1 MHNLTGDEIRE
12 AFLSF
17 FESKGHL
24 RIPSSSLIPAG
35 DPTLLLTNAGMVQLK
50 PYFTGEMQPPGRR
63 LTSSQK
69 CFRTT
74 DVGQVGDATHLT
86 FFEMLGNFSVGDY
99 FKEDAIRFAW
109 EFVTERLG
117 LEPDRIWA
125 SVFRDDDEAFHLW
138 TTRTGVPAE
147 RIRRFD
153 EQDNFWGPAGSEGP
167 CGPCSEIHYDFGADR
182 GCLRPDCGPN
192 CENTLPGTGQTCD
205 RFIEMWNLV
214 FMQFYQDAAGE
225 RTPLPAP
232 NIDTGMGL
240 ERAAVILQGKRSIYE
255 TDLFAPL
262 VRSAAEL
269 CGRQYG
275 RNPDDD
281 YALRVVAEHARSAA
295 FLICD
300 GVVPGNGG
308 RNYVLRRV
316 MRRAIRY
323 GRKLG
328 LEDAFLAQV
337 AEVVIDQM
345 GAAYPDLLERRE
357 FILRVMG
364 LEERRFGLTYERGM
378 AVLNGMIEYRRHKRG
393 AIEEIIEFAKRRNPG
408 SDNASIVLEQ
418 YGFVGYDPDRIS
430 EEQLGEVMTID
441 LVSQL
446 VYLAFRDLEEGDE
459 QGADSH
465 FRRLRS
471 WGRTISGGEA
481 FLLYDTYGFPL
492 EFVQEISAEHN
503 LGVDIAAFER
513 HMEGQRQRARASAE
527 RFGGDFEVARAYL
540 ELGVSDTNFLGYE
553 TLQAQS
559 EIVGM
564 IVDGAPAVGAA
575 EGQEVEVLLRET
587 PFYAE
592 MGGQVGDTG
601 EITVGDS
608 VMRVED
614 TQSPTAG
621 VVAHTCRVVSGSFAV
636 GEIVDAR
643 IDARRRA
650 SIARNHTATHLL
662 HATLRRVLGF
672 HVRQHGSLVA
682 PDRLR
687 FDFTHV
693 SPLTR
698 EELQE
703 VQRLANEKIRE
714 NVAVHWHETTYR
726 EAVAD
731 GALAFFGDR
740 YGDRVRVV
748 EVANGTAYSVEVCG
762 GTHVHR
768 TGDIGFCHVVSET
781 GIGSGLRR
789 IEAVTGSSAEALML
803 EQAAE
808 LENAAGLLEGAPG
821 ELVSRV
827 EGLLSEL
834 RSANR
839 RADTLE
845 RELLRRQ
852 VGELPRSEIEGVSV
866 VSGVLTVSNVDFLR
880 EAGDW
885 LRNDIGSGIVILGA
899 VIEGRPAMMAMATRD
914 VAESGFDAGG
924 LVREAAKEMGGGGGG
939 RADLGQAGGRYPD
952 KLPDAIRA
960 AEDGV
965 RAWREAQS

>member
-17 FESKGHL
+17 FEGKGHL

-117 LEPDRIWA
+117 LEPERLWA
-125 SVFRDDDEAFHLW
+125 SVFRDDDEAFGLW

-214 FMQFYQDAAGE
+214 FMQFYQDAAGV
-225 RTPLPAP
+225 RSPLPAP

-255 TDLFAPL
+255 TDLFDPL

-269 CGRQYG
+269 CGRPYG

-337 AEVVIDQM
+337 AEVIIDRM

-357 FILRVMG
+357 FILRVMS
-364 LEERRFGLTYERGM
+364 LEEERFGQALRTGLPMLEDGLVPFHLGLADATAGVQEETGMRVAVEALAARVGGSAGSALTQQVVEGLLTAASEKGRQ
-378 AVLNGMIEYRRHKRG
+378 A
-393 AIEEIIEFAKRRNPG
+393 AIEEASRNL
-408 SDNASIVLEQ
+408 S
-418 YGFVGYDPDRIS
+418 
-430 EEQLGEVMTID
+430 
-441 LVSQL
+441 
-446 VYLAFRDLEEGDE
+446 
-459 QGADSH
+459 GA
-465 FRRLRS
+465 
-471 WGRTISGGEA
+471 EA
-481 FLLYDTYGFPL
+481 FVLYDTYGLPPELVEEIAQERGL
-492 EFVQEISAEHN
+492 EGIDWA
-503 LGVDIAAFER
+503 GFELE
-513 HMEGQRQRARASAE
+513 MEAQRERAGASAE
-527 RFGGDFEVARAYL
+527 RFGGEFDAVRVYQEIGL
-540 ELGVSDTNFLGYE
+540 EETRFLGYE
-553 TLQAQS
+553 TIETRS
-559 EIVGM
+559 VIVGM
-564 IVDGAPAVGAA
+564 VVDGIPAERAV
-575 EGQEVEVLLRET
+575 EGQQVEVLLSET

-592 MGGQVGDTG
+592 LGGQVGDTG
-601 EITVGDS
+601 TIAAGDS
-608 VMRVED
+608 VMDVED
-614 TQSPTAG
+614 TQSPIAG
-621 VVAHTCRVVSGSFAV
+621 LTVQRCRVTSGSFTI
-636 GEIVDAR
+636 GDSVDAR

-672 HVRQHGSLVA
+672 HVRQYGSLVA

-698 EELQE
+698 EELLE

-714 NVAVHWHETTYR
+714 NVAVNWHETTYR

-827 EGLLSEL
+827 AGLLSEL

-852 VGELPRSEIEGVSV
+852 VGELPQSEIEGVSV

-924 LVREAAKEMGGGGGG
+924 LVREAAKAMGGGGGG
-939 RADLGQAGGRYPD
+939 RADLGQAGGRFPD

-960 AEDGV
+960 AEEGV

>member
-192 CENTLPGTGQTCD
+192 CENMLPSTGQTCD

-255 TDLFAPL
+255 TDLFDPL

-269 CGRQYG
+269 CGRPYG

-316 MRRAIRY
+316 IRRAIRY

-328 LEDAFLAQV
+328 LEDPFLSQV
-337 AEVVIDQM
+337 AEVVIDRM

-364 LEERRFGLTYERGM
+364 LEEERFGQALRTGLPMLEEGLVPFHLGLAAATAGVQEEAGLRAPVEELAARVGGSAGSALTQQVVEALLTAASEKGRQ
-378 AVLNGMIEYRRHKRG
+378 A
-393 AIEEIIEFAKRRNPG
+393 AIEEASRNL
-408 SDNASIVLEQ
+408 S
-418 YGFVGYDPDRIS
+418 
-430 EEQLGEVMTID
+430 
-441 LVSQL
+441 
-446 VYLAFRDLEEGDE
+446 
-459 QGADSH
+459 GA
-465 FRRLRS
+465 
-471 WGRTISGGEA
+471 EA
-481 FLLYDTYGFPL
+481 FVLYDTYGLPPELVEEIAQERGL
-492 EFVQEISAEHN
+492 EGIDWAGFEQEMEAQR
-503 LGVDIAAFER
+503 ER
-513 HMEGQRQRARASAE
+513 AGASAE
-527 RFGGDFEVARAYL
+527 RFGGEFGAVRVYQ
-540 ELGVSDTNFLGYE
+540 ELGVEETRFLGYE
-553 TLQAQS
+553 TIETRS
-559 EIVGM
+559 VIVGM
-564 IVDGAPAVGAA
+564 VVDGIPAERVV
-575 EGQEVEVLLRET
+575 EGQQAEVVLSET

-592 MGGQVGDTG
+592 LGGQVGDTG
-601 EITVGDS
+601 TITAGDS
-608 VMRVED
+608 VMEVED
-614 TQSPTAG
+614 TRSPIAG
-621 VVAHTCRVVSGSFAV
+621 LTVHRCRVTSGSFTI
-636 GEIVDAR
+636 GDSVDAR

-698 EELQE
+698 EELLE

-748 EVANGTAYSVEVCG
+748 EVANGMAYSVEVCG

-866 VSGVLTVSNVDFLR
+866 VSGLLTVSNVDFLR

-924 LVREAAKEMGGGGGG
+924 VVREAAKEMGGGGGG

-960 AEDGV
+960 AEEGV

>member
-1 MHNLTGDEIRE
+1 MTGDEIRE

-182 GCLRPDCGPN
+182 GCLRHDCGPN
-192 CENTLPGTGQTCD
+192 CENTLPGGSQTCD

-255 TDLFAPL
+255 TDLFDVL

-316 MRRAIRY
+316 IRRAIRY

-337 AEVVIDQM
+337 AEVVIDRM

-364 LEERRFGLTYERGM
+364 LEEERFGHALRTGLPMLEDGLVPFHLGLADATAGVQDEAGMRAAVEALAARVGGSAGSSLTHQLVEGLL
-378 AVLNGMIEYRRHKRG
+378 AAAAEIGFQL
-393 AIEEIIEFAKRRNPG
+393 AIEDAC
-408 SDNASIVLEQ
+408 DWL
-418 YGFVGYDPDRIS
+418 
-430 EEQLGEVMTID
+430 
-441 LVSQL
+441 
-446 VYLAFRDLEEGDE
+446 
-459 QGADSH
+459 
-465 FRRLRS
+465 
-471 WGRTISGGEA
+471 SGIEA
-481 FLLYDTYGFPL
+481 FVLYDTYGLPPEL
-492 EFVQEISAEHN
+492 VEEIAQERGLVGIDWDGFRE
-503 LGVDIAAFER
+503 E
-513 HMEGQRQRARASAE
+513 MEAQRARAGASAE
-527 RFGGDFEVARAYL
+527 RFGGEFDAVRVYQ
-540 ELGVSDTNFLGYE
+540 ELGVEATRFHGYE
-553 TLQAQS
+553 TLETRS
-559 EIVGM
+559 VIVGM
-564 IVDGAPAVGAA
+564 VVDGMPVERAV
-575 EGQEVEVLLRET
+575 EGRQVEVLLSET

-592 MGGQVGDTG
+592 LGGQVGDTG
-601 EITVGDS
+601 SITAGDS
-608 VMRVED
+608 VMEVED
-614 TQSPTAG
+614 TQSPVAG
-621 VVAHTCRVVSGSFAV
+621 LAVHRCRVTSGSFTI
-636 GEIVDAR
+636 GDSVDASV
-643 IDARRRA
+643 DARRRA

-662 HATLRRVLGF
+662 HATLRNVLGF

-698 EELQE
+698 EELLE

-714 NVAVHWHETTYR
+714 NVAVIWHETTYR
-726 EAVAD
+726 DAVAD

-748 EVANGTAYSVEVCG
+748 EVANGAAYSVEVCG

-852 VGELPRSEIEGVSV
+852 VGELPRSEIEGVAV
-866 VSGVLTVSNVDFLR
+866 VSGVLTVSNVEFLR

-885 LRNDIGSGIVILGA
+885 LRNDIGSGIVILGS

-914 VAESGFDAGG
+914 IAESGFDAGG

-960 AEDGV
+960 AEEGV

>member
-1 MHNLTGDEIRE
+1 MTGDEIRE

-125 SVFRDDDEAFHLW
+125 SVFRDDDEAFGLW

-214 FMQFYQDAAGE
+214 FMQFYQDAAGV
-225 RTPLPAP
+225 RSPLPAP

-255 TDLFAPL
+255 TDLFDPL

-316 MRRAIRY
+316 IRRAIRY

-328 LEDAFLAQV
+328 LEDPFLAQV
-337 AEVVIDQM
+337 AEVVIDRM

-364 LEERRFGLTYERGM
+364 LEEERFGEAFETGIAMLTGM
-378 AVLNGMIEYRRHKRG
+378 VRYRSSHGDAIPEVVESIKNINAGPENAAV
-393 AIEEIIEFAKRRNPG
+393 
-408 SDNASIVLEQ
+408 VLEQ
-418 YGFVGYDPDRIS
+418 FGFAGHDPESMS
-430 EEQLGEVMTID
+430 EEQRGEAIATRV
-441 LVSQL
+441 VSR
-446 VYLAFRDLEEGDE
+446 LAHLALLHKEEGDE
-459 QGADSH
+459 ESEDMSLDSLDQW
-465 FRRLRS
+465 RE
-471 WGRTISGGEA
+471 TISGEEA

-492 EFVQEISAEHN
+492 EFTQEVSAEY
-503 LGVDIAAFER
+503 GYRVDVAGFER
-513 HMEGQRQRARASAE
+513 EMEAQRERAGASAE
-527 RFGGDFEVARAYL
+527 RFGGEFDAVRVYQ
-540 ELGVSDTNFLGYE
+540 ELGVEATRFHGYE
-553 TLQAQS
+553 TLETRS
-559 EIVGM
+559 VIVGM
-564 IVDGAPAVGAA
+564 VVDGMPAERAV
-575 EGQEVEVLLRET
+575 EGQQVEVLLSET

-592 MGGQVGDTG
+592 LGGQVGDTG
-601 EITVGDS
+601 TIAAGDS
-608 VMRVED
+608 VMDVED
-614 TQSPTAG
+614 TQSPVAG
-621 VVAHTCRVVSGSFAV
+621 LTVHRGRVTSGSFTI
-636 GEIVDAR
+636 GDSVDASV
-643 IDARRRA
+643 DARRRA

-698 EELQE
+698 EELLE

-748 EVANGTAYSVEVCG
+748 EVANGAAFSVEVCG

-852 VGELPRSEIEGVSV
+852 AGELPRSEIEGVSV
-866 VSGVLTVSNVDFLR
+866 VSGVLTVSNVDLLR

-914 VAESGFDAGG
+914 VAERGFDAGG

-960 AEDGV
+960 AEEGV

>member
-1 MHNLTGDEIRE
+1 MEE
-12 AFLSF
+12 
-17 FESKGHL
+17 
-24 RIPSSSLIPAG
+24 
-35 DPTLLLTNAGMVQLK
+35 
-50 PYFTGEMQPPGRR
+50 
-63 LTSSQK
+63 
-69 CFRTT
+69 
-74 DVGQVGDATHLT
+74 
-86 FFEMLGNFSVGDY
+86 
-99 FKEDAIRFAW
+99 
-109 EFVTERLG
+109 
-117 LEPDRIWA
+117 
-125 SVFRDDDEAFHLW
+125 
-138 TTRTGVPAE
+138 TR
-147 RIRRFD
+147 
-153 EQDNFWGPAGSEGP
+153 
-167 CGPCSEIHYDFGADR
+167 
-182 GCLRPDCGPN
+182 
-192 CENTLPGTGQTCD
+192 
-205 RFIEMWNLV
+205 
-214 FMQFYQDAAGE
+214 
-225 RTPLPAP
+225 
-232 NIDTGMGL
+232 
-240 ERAAVILQGKRSIYE
+240 
-255 TDLFAPL
+255 
-262 VRSAAEL
+262 
-269 CGRQYG
+269 
-275 RNPDDD
+275 
-281 YALRVVAEHARSAA
+281 
-295 FLICD
+295 
-300 GVVPGNGG
+300 
-308 RNYVLRRV
+308 
-316 MRRAIRY
+316 
-323 GRKLG
+323 
-328 LEDAFLAQV
+328 
-337 AEVVIDQM
+337 
-345 GAAYPDLLERRE
+345 
-357 FILRVMG
+357 
-364 LEERRFGLTYERGM
+364 
-378 AVLNGMIEYRRHKRG
+378 
-393 AIEEIIEFAKRRNPG
+393 
-408 SDNASIVLEQ
+408 
-418 YGFVGYDPDRIS
+418 
-430 EEQLGEVMTID
+430 
-441 LVSQL
+441 
-446 VYLAFRDLEEGDE
+446 
-459 QGADSH
+459 
-465 FRRLRS
+465 
-471 WGRTISGGEA
+471 
-481 FLLYDTYGFPL
+481 
-492 EFVQEISAEHN
+492 
-503 LGVDIAAFER
+503 
-513 HMEGQRQRARASAE
+513 
-527 RFGGDFEVARAYL
+527 
-540 ELGVSDTNFLGYE
+540 FLGYE
-553 TLQAQS
+553 TIETRS
-559 EIVGM
+559 VIVGM
-564 IVDGAPAVGAA
+564 VVDGIPAERA
-575 EGQEVEVLLRET
+575 EEGRQVEVLLSET

-592 MGGQVGDTG
+592 LGGQVGDTG
-601 EITVGDS
+601 TITAGDS

-614 TQSPTAG
+614 TQSPVAG
-621 VVAHTCRVVSGSFAV
+621 LTVHRCRVTSGSFTI
-636 GEIVDAR
+636 GDSVDAR

-698 EELQE
+698 EELLE

-866 VSGVLTVSNVDFLR
+866 VSGLLTVSNVDFLR

-924 LVREAAKEMGGGGGG
+924 VVREAAKEMGGGGGG
-939 RADLGQAGGRYPD
+939 RADLGQAGGRYAD

-960 AEDGV
+960 AEEGV

>member
-1 MHNLTGDEIRE
+1 MTGDEIRE

-17 FESKGHL
+17 FEGKGHL

-109 EFVTERLG
+109 EFVTDRLG
-117 LEPDRIWA
+117 LEPERIWA
-125 SVFRDDDEAFHLW
+125 SVFRDDDEAFELW

-147 RIRRFD
+147 RIRRFG
-153 EQDNFWGPAGSEGP
+153 ESDNFWGPAGSEGP
-167 CGPCSEIHYDFGADR
+167 CGPCSELHYDFGADK
-182 GCLRPDCGPN
+182 GCLLPNCGPN
-192 CENTLPGTGQTCD
+192 CEDKLPGTGQTCD
-205 RFIEMWNLV
+205 RFVELWNLV

-255 TDLFAPL
+255 TDVFEPL
-262 VRSAAEL
+262 VNGAADL
-269 CGRQYG
+269 SGRTYG
-275 RNPDDD
+275 RDPDDD

-316 MRRAIRY
+316 IRRAIRY

-337 AEVVIDQM
+337 AEVVIDRM
-345 GAAYPDLLERRE
+345 GAAYPDLVERRE
-357 FILRVMG
+357 FILRVMS
-364 LEERRFGLTYERGM
+364 LEEERFGQALRTGLPMLEDGLVPFHLGLTDATAGVQDEAGLRAAVEELAERVGGSAGSALTQQ
-378 AVLNGMIEYRRHKRG
+378 AVEAMVNSAAEKGLQT
-393 AIEEIIEFAKRRNPG
+393 AIE
-408 SDNASIVLEQ
+408 DAS
-418 YGFVGYDPDRIS
+418 
-430 EEQLGEVMTID
+430 
-441 LVSQL
+441 
-446 VYLAFRDLEEGDE
+446 
-459 QGADSH
+459 
-465 FRRLRS
+465 RRL
-471 WGRTISGGEA
+471 SGAEA
-481 FLLYDTYGFPL
+481 FVLYDTYGLPPELVEEIAQERGL
-492 EFVQEISAEHN
+492 EGIDWE
-503 LGVDIAAFER
+503 GFER
-513 HMEGQRQRARASAE
+513 EMEAQRERAGASAE
-527 RFGGDFEVARAYL
+527 RFGGEFDALRVYQ
-540 ELGVSDTNFLGYE
+540 ELGVGETRFLGYE
-553 TLQAQS
+553 TLKAQAV
-559 EIVGM
+559 IVGLV
-564 IVDGAPAVGAA
+564 VDGEQA
-575 EGQEVEVLLRET
+575 ERAEEGRQVEVLLSET

-592 MGGQVGDTG
+592 LGGQVGDTG
-601 EITVGDS
+601 TITAGDS
-608 VMRVED
+608 VMEVED
-614 TQSPTAG
+614 TQSPVAG
-621 VVAHTCRVVSGSFAV
+621 HTVHRCRVASGSFTLGDSVEAR
-636 GEIVDAR
+636 VDAQ
-643 IDARRRA
+643 RRA

-662 HATLRRVLGF
+662 HATLRHVLGF

-698 EELQE
+698 EELLE

-714 NVAVHWHETTYR
+714 NVPVDWHETTYR
-726 EAVAD
+726 EAVAE

-748 EVANGTAYSVEVCG
+748 EVANGSAYSVEVCG
-762 GTHVHR
+762 GTHVAR

-789 IEAVTGSSAEALML
+789 IEAVTGSSAEVLML
-803 EQAAE
+803 QQASE
-808 LENAAGLLEGAPG
+808 LESAASLLQTAPG
-821 ELVSRV
+821 DLVSRV

-834 RSANR
+834 DRANR

-852 VGELPRSEIEGVSV
+852 VGELQRSDIQGVAL
-866 VSGVLTVSNVDFLR
+866 VSGVLTVTSVDLLR

-885 LRNDIGSGIVILGA
+885 LRNDIGSGIIILGA
-899 VIEGRPAMMAMATRD
+899 VLEGRPAMMAMATRD
-914 VAESGFDAGG
+914 VAERGFDAGG
-924 LVREAAKEMGGGGGG
+924 LVREAAKAMGGGGGG
-939 RADLGQAGGRYPD
+939 RADLGQAGGRHPD

-960 AEDGV
+960 AEEGV

>member
-1 MHNLTGDEIRE
+1 MRDLTGDEIRE

-17 FESKGHL
+17 FEGKGHL

-74 DVGQVGDATHLT
+74 DVGSVGDATHLT

-117 LEPDRIWA
+117 LEPERIWA
-125 SVFRDDDEAFHLW
+125 SVFRDDDEAFELW

-147 RIRRFD
+147 RIRRFG
-153 EQDNFWGPAGSEGP
+153 EEDNFWGPAGSEGP
-167 CGPCSEIHYDFGADR
+167 CGPCSELHYDFGADK
-182 GCLRPDCGPN
+182 GCLLPNCGPN
-192 CENTLPGTGQTCD
+192 CEDTLPGTGQTCD
-205 RFIEMWNLV
+205 RFVELWNLV

-225 RTPLPAP
+225 RRPLPAP

-255 TDLFAPL
+255 TDLFEPL
-262 VRSAAEL
+262 VQSAAEL
-269 CGRQYG
+269 CGSTYG
-275 RNPDDD
+275 EDTDED

-316 MRRAIRY
+316 VRRAIRY

-337 AEVVIDQM
+337 AEVVIDRM
-345 GAAYPDLLERRE
+345 GVAYPDLVERRE
-357 FILRVMG
+357 FILRVMS
-364 LEERRFGLTYERGM
+364 LEEERFGQALRTGLPMLEDGLVPFHLGLIDATAGMQDEARLRVAVEELAASVGGSAGSALTQQVVE
-378 AVLNGMIEYRRHKRG
+378 AVMTAASDKGRQA
-393 AIEEIIEFAKRRNPG
+393 AIE
-408 SDNASIVLEQ
+408 DAS
-418 YGFVGYDPDRIS
+418 
-430 EEQLGEVMTID
+430 
-441 LVSQL
+441 
-446 VYLAFRDLEEGDE
+446 
-459 QGADSH
+459 
-465 FRRLRS
+465 RRL
-471 WGRTISGGEA
+471 SGIEA
-481 FLLYDTYGFPL
+481 FVLYDTYGLPPELVEEIAQERGL
-492 EFVQEISAEHN
+492 EGIDWD
-503 LGVDIAAFER
+503 GFER
-513 HMEGQRQRARASAE
+513 EMEAQRERAGASAE
-527 RFGGDFEVARAYL
+527 RFGGEFDALRVYQ
-540 ELGVSDTNFLGYE
+540 ELGVGETRFLGYE
-553 TLQAQS
+553 TLES
-559 EIVGM
+559 RSVIVGM
-564 IVDGAPAVGAA
+564 VVDGEQAERAE
-575 EGQEVEVLLRET
+575 EGQQVEVLLSET

-592 MGGQVGDTG
+592 LGGQVGDTG
-601 EITVGDS
+601 KITAGGS
-608 VMRVED
+608 AMKVED
-614 TQSPTAG
+614 TQSPVAG
-621 VVAHTCRVVSGSFAV
+621 LTVHRCRVTSGGFTLGDS
-636 GEIVDAR
+636 VDAR
-643 IDARRRA
+643 VDARRRA
-650 SIARNHTATHLL
+650 AIARNHTATHLL

-698 EELQE
+698 EELTE

-714 NVAVHWHETTYR
+714 NVPVDWHETTYR
-726 EAVAD
+726 EAVAE

-748 EVANGTAYSVEVCG
+748 EVADGSAYSVEVCG
-762 GTHVHR
+762 GTHVPR
-768 TGDIGFCHVVSET
+768 TGDIGFCHVLSET

-803 EQAAE
+803 QQTAE
-808 LENAAGLLEGAPG
+808 LEHAASLLQTAPG

-827 EGLLSEL
+827 EGLITEL
-834 RSANR
+834 DRANR

-852 VGELPRSEIEGVSV
+852 VGELRRSDVEGVAV
-866 VSGVLTVSNVDFLR
+866 VSGVLSVSNVDLLR

-885 LRNDIGSGIVILGA
+885 LRNDIGSGVIILGA
-899 VIEGRPAMMAMATRD
+899 VLEGRPAMMAMATRD
-914 VAESGFDAGG
+914 IADSGFDAGG
-924 LVREAAKEMGGGGGG
+924 LVREAAKAMGGGGGG
-939 RADLGQAGGRYPD
+939 RPDLGQAGGRHPD

-960 AEDGV
+960 AEEGV
-965 RAWREAQS
+965 RAWREAQP

>member
-1 MHNLTGDEIRE
+1 MTGDEIRE

-17 FESKGHL
+17 FEGKGHL

-117 LEPDRIWA
+117 LEPERIWA
-125 SVFRDDDEAFHLW
+125 SVFRDDEEAFELW

-147 RIRRFD
+147 RIRRFG
-153 EQDNFWGPAGSEGP
+153 EEDNFWGPAGSEGP
-167 CGPCSEIHYDFGADR
+167 CGPCSELHYDFGADK
-182 GCLRPDCGPN
+182 GCLLPNCGPN
-192 CENTLPGTGQTCD
+192 CEDTLPGTGQICD
-205 RFIEMWNLV
+205 RFVELWNLV

-255 TDLFAPL
+255 TDLFEPL
-262 VRSAAEL
+262 VQSAAEL
-269 CGRQYG
+269 CGRTYG
-275 RNPDDD
+275 RDPDDD

-295 FLICD
+295 FLISD

-316 MRRAIRY
+316 VRRAIRY

-337 AEVVIDQM
+337 AEVVFDRM
-345 GAAYPDLLERRE
+345 GAAYPDLVERRE
-357 FILRVMG
+357 FILRVMS
-364 LEERRFGLTYERGM
+364 LEEERFGQALRTGLPMLEDGLVPFHLGLVDATAGMQDEARLRVAVEELAASVGGSAGSALTQQVVE
-378 AVLNGMIEYRRHKRG
+378 AVMTAASDKGRQA
-393 AIEEIIEFAKRRNPG
+393 AIE
-408 SDNASIVLEQ
+408 DAS
-418 YGFVGYDPDRIS
+418 
-430 EEQLGEVMTID
+430 
-441 LVSQL
+441 
-446 VYLAFRDLEEGDE
+446 
-459 QGADSH
+459 
-465 FRRLRS
+465 RRL
-471 WGRTISGGEA
+471 SGVEA
-481 FLLYDTYGFPL
+481 FVLYDTYGLPPELVEEIAQERGL
-492 EFVQEISAEHN
+492 EGIDWD
-503 LGVDIAAFER
+503 GFER
-513 HMEGQRQRARASAE
+513 EMEAQRERAGASAD
-527 RFGGDFEVARAYL
+527 RFGGEFDALRVYQ
-540 ELGVSDTNFLGYE
+540 ELGVESTRFLGYE
-553 TLQAQS
+553 TLETRS
-559 EIVGM
+559 LIMGM
-564 IVDGAPAVGAA
+564 VVDGAPGERVE
-575 EGQEVEVLLRET
+575 EGQEVEVLLSET

-592 MGGQVGDTG
+592 LGGQVGDTG
-601 EITVGDS
+601 TITAGESVMEVEDAQAPIAGLTVHRCRVTSGGFTLGDS
-608 VMRVED
+608 V
-614 TQSPTAG
+614 
-621 VVAHTCRVVSGSFAV
+621 
-636 GEIVDAR
+636 DAR
-643 IDARRRA
+643 VDARRRA
-650 SIARNHTATHLL
+650 AIARNHTATHLL

-698 EELQE
+698 EELTE

-714 NVAVHWHETTYR
+714 NVPVDWHETTYR
-726 EAVAD
+726 EAVAE

-748 EVANGTAYSVEVCG
+748 EVADGSAYSVEVCG
-762 GTHVHR
+762 GTHVPR
-768 TGDIGFCHVVSET
+768 TGDIGFCHVLSET

-803 EQAAE
+803 QQASE
-808 LENAAGLLEGAPG
+808 LEHAASLLQTAPG

-827 EGLLSEL
+827 EGLITEL
-834 RSANR
+834 DRANR

-852 VGELPRSEIEGVSV
+852 VGELQRSDVEGVAV
-866 VSGVLTVSNVDFLR
+866 VLGVLSVSNVDLLR

-885 LRNDIGSGIVILGA
+885 LRNDIGSGVIILGA
-899 VIEGRPAMMAMATRD
+899 VLEGRPAMMAMATRD
-914 VAESGFDAGG
+914 IADSGFDAGG
-924 LVREAAKEMGGGGGG
+924 LVREAAKAMGGGGGG
-939 RADLGQAGGRYPD
+939 RPDLGQAGGRHPD

-960 AEDGV
+960 AEEGV
-965 RAWREAQS
+965 RAWREAQP